1 MRKEG
6 AVMSRFP
13 IARSILA
20 LCGAGLLAAAVPAA
34 AQKPSPADLVLT
46 NGRIVTMDPAKPEV
60 RALAVRGDRVEAL
73 GSVKEIA
80 AYIGPATQVID
91 LGGRLATPGW
101 IDAHMHFPGLGE
113 SQLSLDLT
121 KARSWD
127 DIVAMVAA
135 AARKAK
141 PGEPIIG
148 RGWHQ
153 EKWDRK
159 PEPSVDGLP
168 THTALSQAAPANP
181 VVLTHASGH
190 SSLANAKAME
200 MAGITE
206 KTPNPRGGEIIKDA
220 QGRPIGAF
228 LETAQGLLNASLAR
242 WEASRTAEDKR
253 AEQFKIIELADR
265 ECLSKGLTSVTDA
278 GVGWSQVELYKRAID
293 QGKLGVRLNVM
304 LSESN
309 ARMAKNAAAFRL
321 IGYGA
326 DHLSVHAIKRLS
338 DGALGAHG
346 AWLLE
351 PYTDLPTSTGLNT
364 YPVADLR
371 ETARIA
377 IENGYQLC
385 VHAIGDRANR
395 ETLNV
400 FEEAMKAHPDK
411 KDVRFRVEHAQHLS
425 AADIPRFGKLGVI
438 AAMQAVHCTSD
449 GPWVP
454 KRIGDARAAEGA
466 YVWRK
471 LLDTGAVIANGTDAP
486 VEDVDP
492 IPVFYASVS
501 RKMKNGGFFYPD
513 QKMTR
518 EEALKSYTVNAA
530 FAAFEEKI
538 KGSLV
543 PGKLADLTVFSKDI
557 LACPVD
563 EIPSARAAM
572 TIVGGK
578 VLYKN

>member
-1 MRKEG
+1 MTRY
-6 AVMSRFP
+6 R
-13 IARSILA
+13 IARCVLTF
-20 LCGAGLLAAAVPAA
+20 LCCGGLAAAAFGHAPKPA
-34 AQKPSPADLVLT
+34 PADLVLT
-46 NGRIVTMDPAKPEV
+46 NGRIVTLDPAKPEV
-60 RALAVRGDRVEAL
+60 QALAVRNGRIEAL
-73 GSVKEIA
+73 GTDKEMA
-80 AYIGPATQVID
+80 AFIGPATRVVD
-91 LGGRLATPGW
+91 LAGKLATPGW
-101 IDAHMHFPGLGE
+101 IDAHLHFPGIGE
-113 SQLSLDLT
+113 SKLSLDLT
-121 KARSWD
+121 KARNWD

-135 AARKAK
+135 AAKKAK

-159 PEPSVDGLP
+159 PEPNVDGLP
-168 THTALSQAAPANP
+168 IHAALSQAAPANP

-200 MAGITE
+200 LAGITD
-206 KTPNPRGGEIIKDA
+206 KTPNPQGGEIIKDA

-228 LETAQGLLNASLAR
+228 LETAQGLLHAPLAK
-242 WEASRTAEDKR
+242 WEASRTADDKR
-253 AEQFKIIELADR
+253 AEQFKIIELADI

-278 GVGWSQVELYKRAID
+278 GVDWFQIELYKQAID
-293 QGKLGVRLNVM
+293 QGRLGVRLNVM
-304 LSESN
+304 LTEPN
-309 ARMAKNAAAFRL
+309 GRLAKNPAAFRL

-326 DHLSVHAIKRLS
+326 DHLSVHAIKRFA
-338 DGALGAHG
+338 DGALGSHG
-346 AWLLE
+346 AWMLE
-351 PYTDLPTSTGLNT
+351 PYTDLSASTGLNT
-364 YPVADLR
+364 YPMADLR
-371 ETARIA
+371 ESARIA
-377 IENGYQLC
+377 IENGFQLC

-395 ETLNV
+395 EVLNV

-411 KDVRFRVEHAQHLS
+411 KDVRFRIEHAQHL
-425 AADIPRFGKLGVI
+425 AASDIPRFGKLGVI
-438 AAMQAVHCTSD
+438 AAMQAIHCTSD

-454 KRIGDARAAEGA
+454 KRIGDQRAAEGA

-471 LLDTGAVIANGTDAP
+471 LTASGAVIANGTDAP

-492 IPVFYASVS
+492 IPVFYAAVT

-518 EEALKSYTVNAA
+518 DEALKSYTMNAA
-530 FAAFEEKI
+530 YAAFEENL

-543 PGKLADLTVFSKDI
+543 PGKLADLTVFTKNI
-557 LACPVD
+557 LTCPDD
-563 EIPSARAAM
+563 EIPSARVAM

>member
-1 MRKEG
+1 MIR
-6 AVMSRFP
+6 SR
-13 IARSILA
+13 IACLIIA
-20 LCGAGLLAAAVPAA
+20 FCYAGLAAAAVSAP
-34 AQKPSPADLVLT
+34 AQKLRPADLVLT
-46 NGRIVTMDPAKPEV
+46 NGRIITLDPEKPEV
-60 RALAVRGDRVEAL
+60 QALAVRGDRIEAL
-73 GSVKEIA
+73 GTSRAISA
-80 AYIGPATQVID
+80 FIGPATQVVD
-91 LGGRLATPGW
+91 LGGKLATPGW
-101 IDAHMHFPGLGE
+101 IDAHLHFPGLGE
-113 SQLSLDLT
+113 SKLSLDLT

-127 DIVAMVAA
+127 DIVALVAA
-135 AARKAK
+135 AAAKAK

-159 PEPSVDGLP
+159 PEPNIDGLP
-168 THTALSQAAPANP
+168 FHTALSQAAPSNP

-200 MAGITE
+200 MSGITD

-228 LETAQGLLNASLAR
+228 LETAQGLLSAPLVR
-242 WEASRTAEDKR
+242 WEASRTAEDKS
-253 AEQFKIIELADR
+253 AEQFKIIELADK

-278 GVGWSQVELYKRAID
+278 GVGWSQVELYKKAID

-309 ARMAKNAAAFRL
+309 ARLAKNPAAFRL

-326 DHLSVHAIKRLS
+326 DHLSVHAIKRLI

-371 ETARIA
+371 ESARIA
-377 IENGYQLC
+377 IENGFQLC

-395 ETLNV
+395 EVLNV
-400 FEEAMKAHPDK
+400 FEETLKAHPDK
-411 KDVRFRVEHAQHLS
+411 KDVRFRVEHAQHL
-425 AADIPRFGKLGVI
+425 AASDIPRFGQLGVI
-438 AAMQAVHCTSD
+438 AAMQAIHCTSD

-454 KRIGDARAAEGA
+454 KRIGDQRAAEGA

-471 LLDTGAVIANGTDAP
+471 LLVSGAVIANGTDAP

-492 IPVFYASVS
+492 IPVFYASVT
-501 RKMKNGGFFYPD
+501 RKMKNGGFFYPG

-518 EEALKSYTVNAA
+518 EEALRSYTLNAA
-530 FAAFEEKI
+530 YAAFEETI

-543 PGKLADLTVFSKDI
+543 PGKLADVTVFTKNI
-557 LACPVD
+557 LTCPDD
-563 EIPSARAAM
+563 EIPSARVAM